1 MQAIKLHA
9 RVDHDRKLSLQLPDD
24 VPEGDV
30 EVIVLA
36 PERPAGD
43 ACREHLETLFRKLA
57 SSPRARMSKA
67 EIDAYLV
74 QERAA
79 WER

>member
-1 MQAIKLHA
+1 MQVIKLHA
-9 RVDHDRKLSLQLPDD
+9 HVDRDRKLSLQLPDE

-36 PERPAGD
+36 PAPVD
-43 ACREHLETLFRKLA
+43 AQDRRQHLETLLRKLA
-57 SSPRARMSKA
+57 SGSRTRLSKA
-67 EIDAYLV
+67 QIDAYLAE
-74 QERAA
+74 ERAG